1 MTEPVSEQ
9 CLFCA
14 IGAGEIA
21 ASVVKDYEDVMV
33 FRDVSPQAPVHLLVI
48 PKAHHPNLDEVLRA
62 DPHLGAKLLSAA
74 CRAANSEGLE
84 SSGYRLVANTG
95 SDGGQTVAHA
105 HVHVLGGRAMAW
117 PPG

>member
-48 PKAHHPNLDEVLRA
+48 PKAHHPNLDEVLREN
-62 DPHLGAKLLSAA
+62 PQLGVRLLSAA
-74 CRAANSEGLE
+74 CQAANAEGL
-84 SSGYRLVANTG
+84 
-95 SDGGQTVAHA
+95 D
-105 HVHVLGGRAMAW
+105 
-117 PPG
+117 PPGTGWSQTPDPTADRPLHMLTSMFWAAAP